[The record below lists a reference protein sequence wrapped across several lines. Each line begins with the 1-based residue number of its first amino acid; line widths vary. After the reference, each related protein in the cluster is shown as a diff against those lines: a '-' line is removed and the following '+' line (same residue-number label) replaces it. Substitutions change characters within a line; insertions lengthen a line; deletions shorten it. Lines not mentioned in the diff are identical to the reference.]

1 MPSYNNSYSRIVA
14 WLKVLLPLIALG
26 LLSTMFLISKTID
39 PTKSLTYA
47 RVDLDAVM
55 REQKI
60 AEPTFSS
67 VTKDG
72 AAITFSA
79 KSARPEEGTNTYSAS
94 DMKARI
100 ETPDGATVFIDA
112 KTALINGGT
121 NQIDLSDGVSLLTST
136 DYTIQTERL
145 STSIDATDIL
155 SDGPVTAEGPLGTL
169 SAGRASIS
177 QQSNQSGTYLLVFKE
192 GVKLV
197 YDPHKREANSVET
210 LETGNISGRNCS
222 GRTGLGPGTG
232 RIWRIETRQQPAH

>member
-1 MPSYNNSYSRIVA
+1 MPSYNNRYSRMVA

-26 LLSTMFLISKTID
+26 LLSSMFLISKSID

-47 RVDLDAVM
+47 RVDLDEVM

-79 KSARPEEGTNTYSAS
+79 KSARPEGGTNTFSAQ

-100 ETPDGATVFIDA
+100 ETPDGASILIDA
-112 KTALINGGT
+112 KDALIDGT
-121 NQIDLSDGVSLLTST
+121 TNRIDLSGGVNLLTST

-145 STSIDATDIL
+145 STSMDATDIQ
-155 SDGPVTAEGPLGTL
+155 SDGPVTATGPMGTL
-169 SAGRASIS
+169 SAGQASIS
-177 QQSNQSGTYLLVFKE
+177 QRSNQSGTYLLVFKD

-197 YDPHKREANSVET
+197 YDP
-210 LETGNISGRNCS
+210 
-222 GRTGLGPGTG
+222 P
-232 RIWRIETRQQPAH
+232 QQGGE